1 MSMCKCNERYI
12 ELAHAIGEYEGIVTS
27 LEFDLKEKDIEY
39 NNLGGKYNDL
49 VDEYNALLTAFKNI
63 FGE

>member
-12 ELAHAIGEYEGIVTS
+12 ELAHAIGEYEGIVSS

-39 NNLGGKYNDL
+39 NNLVGKYNDL
-49 VDEYNALLTAFKNI
+49 VDEYNA
-63 FGE
+63 

>member
-12 ELAHAIGEYEGIVTS
+12 ELAHAIGEYEGIVSS
-27 LEFDLKEKDIEY
+27 LEFDLKEKDIVY
-39 NNLGGKYNDL
+39 NNLVGKYNDL
-49 VDEYNALLTAFKNI
+49 VDEYNALLTAFRNI

>member
-1 MSMCKCNERYI
+1 MSMCKCNEKYI
-12 ELAHAIGEYEGIVTS
+12 ELAHAIGEYEGIVSS

-39 NNLGGKYNDL
+39 NKLVGKYNDL
-49 VDEYNALLTAFKNI
+49 VDEYNTLLTAFKNI

>member
-12 ELAHAIGEYEGIVTS
+12 ELAHAIGEYEGIVSS

-39 NNLGGKYNDL
+39 NNLVGKYNDL
-49 VDEYNALLTAFKNI
+49 VDEYNALLKAFKII

>member
-1 MSMCKCNERYI
+1 MSTCKCNERYI
-12 ELAHAIGEYEGIVTS
+12 ELAHAIGEYEGIVSS

-39 NNLGGKYNDL
+39 NNLVGKYNDL

>member
-1 MSMCKCNERYI
+1 MSMCKCNGRYI
-12 ELAHAIGEYEGIVTS
+12 ELAHAIGEYEGIVSS

-39 NNLGGKYNDL
+39 NNIVDKYNDL

-63 FGE
+63 FRE

>member
-12 ELAHAIGEYEGIVTS
+12 KLAHAIGEYEGIVSS

-39 NNLGGKYNDL
+39 NNLVGKYNDL
-49 VDEYNALLTAFKNI
+49 VDEYNA
-63 FGE
+63 

>member
-12 ELAHAIGEYEGIVTS
+12 KLAHAIGEYEGIVSS

-39 NNLGGKYNDL
+39 NKLVGKYNDL
-49 VDEYNALLTAFKNI
+49 IDEYNALLTAFRNI

>member
-1 MSMCKCNERYI
+1 MNMCKCNEKYI
-12 ELAHAIGEYEGIVTS
+12 ELALAIGEYEGIASS

-39 NNLGGKYNDL
+39 NNLVRKYNDL
-49 VDEYNALLTAFKNI
+49 IDEYNALLTAFKNI

>member
-1 MSMCKCNERYI
+1 MSMCKCNEKYI

-39 NNLGGKYNDL
+39 NNLVGKYKDL
-49 VDEYNALLTAFKNI
+49 VDEYNALLTAFRNL

>member
-1 MSMCKCNERYI
+1 MSMCKWNERYI
-12 ELAHAIGEYEGIVTS
+12 ELAHASGEYEGIVSS

-39 NNLGGKYNDL
+39 NNLVDKYNDL

>member
-12 ELAHAIGEYEGIVTS
+12 ELAHAIGEYEGIVSS

-39 NNLGGKYNDL
+39 NNLVGKYNAL

>member
-1 MSMCKCNERYI
+1 MSMYKCNERYI
-12 ELAHAIGEYEGIVTS
+12 ELAHAIGEYEGIVSS

-39 NNLGGKYNDL
+39 NNLVGKYNDL
-49 VDEYNALLTAFKNI
+49 EDEYNALLTAFRNI

>member
-1 MSMCKCNERYI
+1 MNMCKCNERYI
-12 ELAHAIGEYEGIVTS
+12 ELAHAIGEYEGIVSS

-39 NNLGGKYNDL
+39 NNLVRKYNDL
-49 VDEYNALLTAFKNI
+49 IDEYNALLTAFKNI

>member
-1 MSMCKCNERYI
+1 MSMCKCNEKYI
-12 ELAHAIGEYEGIVTS
+12 KLAHAIGEYEGIVSS

-39 NNLGGKYNDL
+39 NNLVGKYNAL

>member
-1 MSMCKCNERYI
+1 MNTCKFNEKYI
-12 ELAHAIGEYEGIVTS
+12 ELAHAIGEYEGIVSS

-39 NNLGGKYNDL
+39 NNLVDKYNDL

>member
-12 ELAHAIGEYEGIVTS
+12 ELAHAIGEYEGIVSS
-27 LEFDLKEKDIEY
+27 LEFDLKEKDTEY
-39 NNLGGKYNDL
+39 NNLVRKYNDL
-49 VDEYNALLTAFKNI
+49 IDEYNALLTAFRNI

>member
-12 ELAHAIGEYEGIVTS
+12 ELAHAIGEYEGIVSS

-39 NNLGGKYNDL
+39 NNLVGKYYDL